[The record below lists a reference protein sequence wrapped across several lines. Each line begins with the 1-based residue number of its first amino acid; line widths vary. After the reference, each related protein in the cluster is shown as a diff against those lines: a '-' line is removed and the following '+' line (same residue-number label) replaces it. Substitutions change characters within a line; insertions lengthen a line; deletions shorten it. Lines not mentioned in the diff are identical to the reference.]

1 MESRYR
7 QLYAWLIGESIKSL
21 NYGTIKQKK
30 MVFVIDR
37 NNFMHEADLVTDY
50 AVERWP
56 DKSFDMSLSPLSPF
70 FLLTLLGFIQ
80 IVYPRATSVDT
91 GRR

>member
-1 MESRYR
+1 M
-7 QLYAWLIGESIKSL
+7 
-21 NYGTIKQKK
+21 
-30 MVFVIDR
+30 
-37 NNFMHEADLVTDY
+37 TDY